1 MRKTLSLILLFSLT
15 LVAQEWQF
23 RELAPFAVLEQS
35 NRRGLMMQ
43 ELTASERPG
52 LAMAEMDMPEY
63 ARKAWMQCDF
73 WLDPEKPADFYLVF
87 GFGEGDSL
95 QLWAAGYSLAEK
107 DIRFA
112 RVAVDSQNIRLEPLV
127 EKSVEIRH
135 SQDQYVFRFIF
146 PTDSRELQIEVNGVP
161 LIAERPFGADQ
172 LTRFGY
178 LIRGGAVRFFP
189 FYFDGQ

>member
-135 SQDQYVFRFIF
+135 SQNQYVFRFIF

>member
-112 RVAVDSQNIRLEPLV
+112 RVA
-127 EKSVEIRH
+127 
-135 SQDQYVFRFIF
+135 
-146 PTDSRELQIEVNGVP
+146 
-161 LIAERPFGADQ
+161 
-172 LTRFGY
+172 
-178 LIRGGAVRFFP
+178 
-189 FYFDGQ
+189 